1 MPPYGLP
8 QPTNSGSVDLSAIK
22 PVSTGSVSIAD
33 ALAKARNIAAE
44 KGLQPYEGTS
54 SAADPSQQG
63 ATSSF
68 TNIFSLSQR
77 PLARI
82 PG

>member
-8 QPTNSGSVDLSAIK
+8 QPTNSGSVDLSGIK

-44 KGLQPYEGTS
+44 KGLQPYDGRS
-54 SAADPSQQG
+54 SAG
-63 ATSSF
+63 E
-68 TNIFSLSQR
+68 LSQLVANLS
-77 PLARI
+77 PI
-82 PG
+82 DSF